1 MGHGQAGPGSGA
13 GMMHGGMRMHGGHFD
28 IERMKDEDPEMYA
41 LVKGDQDLERATFDL
56 SNRYRQTMKSEDREK
71 IKAELQ
77 AAVEKHFMV
86 RQQKRELELKR
97 LEEQLTRMKE
107 SVAKRLAEKGPII
120 EQRVKDLTGE
130 QDSGF

>member
-1 MGHGQAGPGSGA
+1 MPMGHGGQIGPG
-13 GMMHGGMRMHGGHFD
+13 MHGPRGHGGPYHD
-28 IERMKDEDPEMYA
+28 IERLKDEDPEMYG
-41 LVKGDQDLERATFDL
+41 LMKGDQDLERETFDL
-56 SNRYRQTMKSEDREK
+56 SNRYRQSMKSEDREK

-86 RQQKRELELKR
+86 RQQRRELELKR
-97 LEEQLTRMKE
+97 LEEQLQRMKE

-120 EQRVKDLTGE
+120 EQRVKELTGE